1 MVALLPLQGGLQATA
16 PKRDCSGNALSF
28 MPERQNN
35 SKTPLLAMTLAL
47 LATLVAM
54 PVSADAA
61 GNSQVPCWGDLTQNH
76 QSTIALPRFVRSM
89 RQKACDQE
97 ILEANKVAL
106 SRSHRSETRNK
117 AESRIASAVRF
128 DHNVRTD
135 VIDRRWFVKLVRGKT
150 PEAGTDHVIVTN
162 SKGVPLRSRKAI
174 KLVGYKTRDNETI
187 RSVAYRAATSP
198 EVIAHANGLEWDPEG
213 TPLPPGL
220 TLKVPLR
227 YRSASGFATAV
238 RLTTGPGV
246 LARRDRTGWGRPY
259 MVRLLRDAF
268 HATHR
273 RWPNRHP
280 AVVHDLS
287 RLGGGSLRPHKS
299 HRAGRDIDIGYFTR
313 EADRK
318 HWGSPRLNDIDYARL
333 WFFVDRLERSGQLAA
348 IYMSPRIQR
357 RLYRYALERAGAAPE
372 RLKPMFQY
380 PAAKGAR
387 RTLIRQ
393 SPGHRDHLHMRF
405 DCPADLEELAVQS

>member
-1 MVALLPLQGGLQATA
+1 MFHITHNRNRFQRTIQVLLLGAVAATPMWA
-16 PKRDCSGNALSF
+16 
-28 MPERQNN
+28 
-35 SKTPLLAMTLAL
+35 
-47 LATLVAM
+47 
-54 PVSADAA
+54 SAARPT
-61 GNSQVPCWGDLTQNH
+61 QVPCWGDLTQNR
-76 QSTIALPRFVRSM
+76 QSTIALPRFVRSI
-89 RQKACDQE
+89 RQKACDPTV
-97 ILEANKVAL
+97 LKANMLARMEA
-106 SRSHRSETRNK
+106 RRHRRAGQRGVELQ
-117 AESRIASAVRF
+117 IASSVPF
-128 DHNVRTD
+128 DKTARTD
-135 VIDRRWFVKLVRGKT
+135 VIDRRWFVKLVRGAT
-150 PEAGTDHVIVTN
+150 PAAGTDHVIVTN
-162 SKGVPLRSRKAI
+162 HKGQPLRSRKAI
-174 KLVGYKTRDNETI
+174 KLIQYKTRDNETI

-220 TLKVPLR
+220 ALKVPLR
-227 YRSASGFATAV
+227 FRSASGFSTAV

-313 EADRK
+313 EPERA
-318 HWGSPRLNDIDYARL
+318 HWGSPNLNDIDYARL
-333 WFFVDRLERSGQLAA
+333 WFFIDRLERSGQLAA

-357 RLYRYALERAGAAPE
+357 RLYRYALERAGANPE
-372 RLKPMFQY
+372 RLEPMFQY
-380 PAAKGAR
+380 PAAKGSR
-387 RTLIRQ
+387 RTLIRHA
-393 SPGHRDHLHMRF
+393 PGHREIGRAH
-405 DCPADLEELAVQS
+405 V